1 MQLLHIVEGFQQDA
15 VRLLFQ
21 QRRKLLGIK
30 PLQLRAGQICPFAGA
45 DRAHCTDNITGIT
58 CGTPRYPHT
67 GTVDITDLG
76 LQPELRQLVIIG

>member
-1 MQLLHIVEGFQQDA
+1 MQLLHIIEGFQQDA

-30 PLQLRAGQICPFAGA
+30 PLQLRAGQICPFTGT
-45 DRAHCTDNITGIT
+45 DRAYRTDNITRFT
-58 CGTPRYPHT
+58 CGTPRNPHT

-76 LQPELRQLVIIG
+76 L